1 MNHKKYTD
9 ANREAWNEVTP
20 IHQKHR
26 KIDLKSKFQKK
37 GFSTLDSTITAKLK
51 EIGLKDKTVAQV
63 FCNNGRELLSMINLG
78 AVSGVGFDI
87 SDEAIKEADELKAI
101 SNLSVEFV
109 RTDVYDIDEKYS
121 GKIDLV
127 YLSIGGLVWVPDLD
141 SAFEKIAALLK
152 PGGYLVIYD
161 EHPFYYMLAC
171 EDEDGF
177 DPEILEKPIYSYFKT
192 DPWVSNSGIDYIG
205 KTRYKAKTNY
215 NFTHKFSDLINAIA
229 KQGIII
235 SELQEYPHDLSG
247 EMEHLESKKI
257 LPLSYLLIGI
267 KL

>member
-20 IHQKHR
+20 IHRKHR
-26 KIDLKSKFQKK
+26 QIDLKLKFREK
-37 GFSTLDSTITAKLK
+37 GYSTLDSTITDKLK
-51 EIGLKDKTVAQV
+51 EIGLKNKTVAQV

-101 SNLSVEFV
+101 SGLSAEFV
-109 RTDVYDIDEKYS
+109 RTDVYDIDNDYS
-121 GKIDLV
+121 NRFDLV
-127 YLSIGGLVWVPDLD
+127 FLSIGGLVWAPDLD
-141 SAFEKIAALLK
+141 GAFVRIAALLK
-152 PGGYLVIYD
+152 PGGHLVIYD

-171 EDEDGF
+171 EDEEGF
-177 DPEILEKPIYSYFKT
+177 DHKFPEKPIYSYFKT
-192 DPWVSNSGIDYIG
+192 DPWISNSGIDYIG
-205 KTRYKAKTNY
+205 KTTYKAKTNY

-247 EMEHLESKKI
+247 EMEYLESKKI
-257 LPLSYLLIGI
+257 LPLSYLLTGI
-267 KL
+267 KR